1 MFVHLY
7 QTKNPSHDPG
17 VDEKH
22 DPEGDSLCPRGSA
35 RNHKTIPNNKN
46 QKRNEKRFRP
56 ARGSQQ
62 PNMSKNYN
70 KEDNLPIATAVPIH
84 EAAAAR
90 ADSLYVVELPVECG
104 DLGIKFNGSPPRISF
119 IAEDSPIKDAIAVG
133 HYVHSLIVS
142 EVEVFNIMD
151 PLHLESWLKA
161 NTKNP
166 RQLLVSSNRY
176 YVDQSIGP
184 GPHHG
189 TRYKHPLPATLDLGF
204 TVSGFPPV
212 IHSVL
217 EHSPLQG
224 RLIAGQTVEALVV
237 PGLPVMNLQ
246 AGGFRADKLHEQL
259 IKTANTSG
267 RQIIVTD
274 FVPRWRP

>member
-1 MFVHLY
+1 
-7 QTKNPSHDPG
+7 
-17 VDEKH
+17 
-22 DPEGDSLCPRGSA
+22 
-35 RNHKTIPNNKN
+35 
-46 QKRNEKRFRP
+46 
-56 ARGSQQ
+56 
-62 PNMSKNYN
+62 MSK
-70 KEDNLPIATAVPIH
+70 KDDEEDNFPIATAVPIH
-84 EAAAAR
+84 EVSAVA
-90 ADSLYVVELPVECG
+90 ADSLYIVELPVGCG
-104 DLGIKFNGSPPRISF
+104 DLGIKFDGSPPQIAF
-119 IAEDSPIKDAIAVG
+119 IAEDSPIIDAIAVG
-133 HYVHSLIVS
+133 HYIHSLIVS
-142 EVEVFNIMD
+142 EVEILNLMD
-151 PLHLESWLKA
+151 PLQLESWLQA

-189 TRYKHPLPATLDLGF
+189 TMYKHPLPATLDLGF

-237 PGLPVMNLQ
+237 PGLPVMNLK
-246 AGGFRADKLHEQL
+246 AGGFRADRLQEQL
-259 IKTANTSG
+259 IKTANISG

-274 FVPRWRP
+274 FVPRYGTRYGKGREKGSSAAFDNDCVIQ